1 MHGQIYWHHNQLSII
16 PPTNLIN
23 NIGFGPDATWT
34 IRSKNPIFKKP
45 KNLKYKY
52 FKKEKKIEQNIN
64 FDQQVFTYHFK
75 GHRQNLMYRAKDS
88 FKLLIADPKTFY
100 LKIKRNLKNA

>member
-1 MHGQIYWHHNQLSII
+1 MHGQHLLGIIINFQLFH
-16 PPTNLIN
+16 TNLIN

-52 FKKEKKIEQNIN
+52 FKKEKN
-64 FDQQVFTYHFK
+64 
-75 GHRQNLMYRAKDS
+75 
-88 FKLLIADPKTFY
+88 
-100 LKIKRNLKNA
+100 